1 LKRPE
6 SERREKEK
14 RVERSPSPYLKETKN
29 QIIKILF
36 FFFLRFILLF
46 VMVS

>member
-14 RVERSPSPYLKETKN
+14 RVERSRSPYLKETKN
-29 QIIKILF
+29 
-36 FFFLRFILLF
+36 
-46 VMVS
+46 